1 MSERSRSGRVLGFSA
16 LEAADFR
23 RWLETEL
30 RLARRA
36 RERGAVPEN
45 VYVRVLA
52 LLALAASPNTHE
64 ARSAQVKAEALLREY
79 ELTMDDVEHW
89 QRQQ

>member
-1 MSERSRSGRVLGFSA
+1 MTERRGRVLGFSA

-23 RWLETEL
+23 QWLEAEL

-64 ARSAQVKAEALLREY
+64 ARSAQAKADALLREY
-79 ELTMDDVEHW
+79 DLTLADVEHW
-89 QRQQ
+89 RRQGR